1 MKEKAIINLIA
12 SDGWFSN
19 FFVPWTIF
27 LKIYPMDHFATMTP
41 HEQIVETVLHIGQWT
56 QGMYNHSP

>member
-41 HEQIVETVLHIGQWT
+41 HEQIVETVLHIGQ
-56 QGMYNHSP
+56 